1 MRIWLYGRGS
11 PWKRYIYLNCEW
23 PSHLQWYEPWVG
35 WPELFWCDSGKDK
48 CGEGIGI
55 SNREPYLPSSSPI
68 QHNCLLFREEVKKI
82 WYSLGLCPSLNHL
95 FKWFSAACK
104 IFHVWIFSLST
115 GLSVCWLKDIQFS
128 LFNTIIGVK
137 INSWKSQQ
145 PMPATAK

>member
-1 MRIWLYGRGS
+1 MAVAVHERDIFIWTV
-11 PWKRYIYLNCEW
+11 ND
-23 PSHLQWYEPWVG
+23 HLICSDIEPWVG

-55 SNREPYLPSSSPI
+55 SNREPYLPSSSSI
-68 QHNCLLFREEVKKI
+68 QHNCLLFREKVKKI

-128 LFNTIIGVK
+128 LFNTISGVK

-145 PMPATAK
+145 PKSATAK